1 MKSILRL
8 TPFGAALLIAA
19 AAILCS
25 PIRAIAQSGEVYY
38 GNSSVAPVYNEATGS
53 IVYILQP
60 LNAPFPVNVNTNA
73 ISPVYVVVYPVGST
87 IPTASLQCL
96 PTNCDHLNV
105 LPFPDPDYGVLPGTD
120 AACQAFNGG
129 APCSA
134 VRGHVHLFPV
144 ASSGGDFNQAHAVK
158 LVLFT
163 GKAFTDGAI
172 NSKVTTLAQ
181 MQTLLDNGEAFV
193 ADTPITFHGSIVS
206 GHTYDLGAPYV
217 VPYP

>member
-8 TPFGAALLIAA
+8 TPLGAALLIAA

-38 GNSSVAPVYNEATGS
+38 GNSSVAPVYNDATGS

-60 LNAPFPVNVNTNA
+60 LKAPFPVNVNVNA
-73 ISPVYVVVYPVGST
+73 MSPVYVVVYPVGST
-87 IPTASLQCL
+87 IPTDSLQCL

-105 LPFPDPDYGVLPGTD
+105 LPFAVPDYGVLAGND

-129 APCSA
+129 AQCSP
-134 VRGHVHLFPV
+134 VKGHVHLFPV
-144 ASSGGDFNQAHAVK
+144 ASSGGDFNQAHAVR

-163 GKAFTDGAI
+163 SKAFADGTI
-172 NSKVTTLAQ
+172 NTKVTTLAQ
-181 MQTLLDNGEAFV
+181 MQALLDNGEAV
-193 ADTPITFHGSIVS
+193 VGDTPITFHGSIVS
-206 GHTYDLGAPYV
+206 QHTYNLGAPFE